1 MIFDET
7 NTMVLFISQLES
19 YGYLMIVLQGT
30 FQNSWS
36 YLGWSKCEVVQ
47 WETHEG
53 GKWWFFLMCMD
64 LLKTIICCNFNFELV
79 TKACTRQGNDV
90 RNEVKVF
97 LDSNTFPWKSVKEQ
111 APTLQNEFSLWEF
124 KMLGHFK
131 FLDQGFGNKPCQNLA
146 LFRPSK
152 RSWKLLQQIGLTF
165 LKKRLVTI
173 IKWQFERF
181 EIKLPKRL

>member
-1 MIFDET
+1 
-7 NTMVLFISQLES
+7 MVLFISQLES

-131 FLDQGFGNKPCQNLA
+131 FLDQGFGNKPCPNLA

-165 LKKRLVTI
+165 SKKRFVTI
-173 IKWQFERF
+173 IKWQFEGF
-181 EIKLPKRL
+181 EIKLPKQL